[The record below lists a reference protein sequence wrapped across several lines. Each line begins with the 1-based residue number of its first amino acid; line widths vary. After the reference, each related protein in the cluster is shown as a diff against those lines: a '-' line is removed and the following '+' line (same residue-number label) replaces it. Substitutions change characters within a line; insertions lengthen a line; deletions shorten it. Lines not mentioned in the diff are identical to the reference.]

1 MIAITLIV
9 ISHTSSRAQ
18 WMAVIVCWST
28 ILIQIDNMF
37 SASIGWIAVKF
48 GMNFGMM
55 LVIHSMF
62 HLVPSLCKTNY
73 TKFPICLSCGNANC
87 VEC

>member
-1 MIAITLIV
+1 MIAKTLIV

-48 GMNFGMM
+48 GTDVQVF
-55 LVIHSMF
+55 LWIF
-62 HLVPSLCKTNY
+62 L
-73 TKFPICLSCGNANC
+73 
-87 VEC
+87 E